1 MMKSIALVVLMT
13 MYSLVV
19 GAQKNNTVDSL
30 LEASGKWMDV
40 QLDSAEQA
48 AQAGLTLAMQLKL
61 RNKQFLLEERL
72 AMVALRRGN
81 YAEAKA
87 MLDQLGVACA
97 KTPCDSDFM
106 GVYHSTLGAYY
117 YRTGDYYASG
127 DNFLKAAEF
136 YKKSSTP
143 ERAQTS
149 LINSATV
156 LMNTGGKQKS
166 FKLFSEAVADPGVS
180 ALIKSKAYNNMGL
193 IKASETRHQ
202 EAIVYFKKAI
212 DIARAEGFDGKQYSF
227 NLALAYEEQGQFTEA
242 LTLYQ
247 ELAQSYASAGENRML
262 YKVYQGMANTYAA
275 LKNPVRALEYL
286 KKAEENLVPEEQR
299 MEYTDLL
306 SMKHLM
312 LANMGNYRE
321 AYKVQD
327 EFYRDKM
334 ALDIKEGADRYMEL
348 QTQYETAQKELD
360 IALQQKTIAG
370 QRMMLMAGVVLL
382 AGLLFFAGYIY
393 RTSRQKDRLNK
404 ELREKKSQ
412 VELLHRELR
421 HRISNNLSFITSLMQ
436 IQGRRLTN
444 PEAQE
449 VLFDSESRVRA
460 MSLLH
465 RKLNKDD
472 GDYTR
477 IGLKQYLEEI
487 LANLRQSYPFDREA
501 PEIDIRIDD
510 IEMDAERAMRI
521 GLIINELVTNAYK
534 HAFPERG
541 SGNIALRIHRDDEGK
556 IMVRYQDNGVG
567 LPQEIDVDS
576 SERLG
581 MVLIR
586 SLAGLLQSRP
596 RFRTDN
602 GTVFEMEIA
611 A

>member
-1 MMKSIALVVLMT
+1 
-13 MYSLVV
+13 
-19 GAQKNNTVDSL
+19 
-30 LEASGKWMDV
+30 
-40 QLDSAEQA
+40 
-48 AQAGLTLAMQLKL
+48 
-61 RNKQFLLEERL
+61 
-72 AMVALRRGN
+72 
-81 YAEAKA
+81 
-87 MLDQLGVACA
+87 
-97 KTPCDSDFM
+97 
-106 GVYHSTLGAYY
+106 
-117 YRTGDYYASG
+117 
-127 DNFLKAAEF
+127 
-136 YKKSSTP
+136 
-143 ERAQTS
+143 
-149 LINSATV
+149 
-156 LMNTGGKQKS
+156 
-166 FKLFSEAVADPGVS
+166 
-180 ALIKSKAYNNMGL
+180 
-193 IKASETRHQ
+193 
-202 EAIVYFKKAI
+202 
-212 DIARAEGFDGKQYSF
+212 
-227 NLALAYEEQGQFTEA
+227 
-242 LTLYQ
+242 
-247 ELAQSYASAGENRML
+247 
-262 YKVYQGMANTYAA
+262 
-275 LKNPVRALEYL
+275 
-286 KKAEENLVPEEQR
+286 
-299 MEYTDLL
+299 
-306 SMKHLM
+306 M

>member
-1 MMKSIALVVLMT
+1 MKSRALVVLMT
-13 MYSLVV
+13 LCSMVV
-19 GAQKNNTVDSL
+19 AAQKNNPVDSL

-40 QLDSAEQA
+40 QLDSAEQTA
-48 AQAGLTLAMQLKL
+48 RIGLALAEKLNLRSKKILFQERIASVELK
-61 RNKQFLLEERL
+61 
-72 AMVALRRGN
+72 RGN
-81 YAEAKA
+81 YAPGRVL
-87 MLDQLGVACA
+87 LDQILSECN
-97 KTPCDSDFM
+97 KKPCDNDVL
-106 GVYHSTLGAYY
+106 GALHSTLGAYY
-117 YRTGDYYASG
+117 FRTGDAYAAG

-143 ERAQTS
+143 EKAFS
-149 LINSATV
+149 SKMNSATV
-156 LMNTGGKQKS
+156 LMTTGGKKKS
-166 FKLFSEAVADPGVS
+166 FEIFSSIANDPEVS
-180 ALIKSKAYNNMGL
+180 DRLRSSAFSNMGV
-193 IKASETRHQ
+193 IRASQNNQQKAIE
-202 EAIVYFKKAI
+202 YFKKAI
-212 DIARAEGFDGKQYSF
+212 DFARSGGGDVSQPSY
-227 NLALAYEEQGQFTEA
+227 NLALAYEEEGQLTEA
-242 LTLYQ
+242 LIIYQ
-247 ELAQSYASAGENRML
+247 ELEKIYRQRGENRML
-262 YKVYQGMANTYAA
+262 YKVFMGTSNTYAA
-275 LKNPVRALEYL
+275 LNNPVKALDYL
-286 KKAEENLVPEEQR
+286 KQAELNIDTVEQR
-299 MEYTDLL
+299 VEYQDLL
-306 SMKHLM
+306 ATKHLL
-312 LANMGNYRE
+312 LANLGNYRE
-321 AYKVQD
+321 AYRELGKY
-327 EFYRDKM
+327 ERSKTDKM
-334 ALDIKEGADRYMEL
+334 LEEGNDRYMEL

-501 PEIDIRIDD
+501 PEIDLQIDD

-541 SGNIALRIHRDDEGK
+541 SGSIALRIHRDEEGK
-556 IMVRYQDNGVG
+556 IKVSYRDNGVG
-567 LPQEIDVDS
+567 LPQEIDLDS

-602 GTVFEMEIA
+602 GTIFEMEIA